1 MQRARRIR
9 HTLTLA
15 ALGALLIPLTGCA
28 IGNLNTIWT
37 LVSTLLQAASLF
49 APTTTGTTTGA

>member
-28 IGNLNTIWT
+28 LGNLNTIWSI
-37 LVSTLLQAASLF
+37 VSTLMQAASLF
-49 APTTTGTTTGA
+49 APTTTAA